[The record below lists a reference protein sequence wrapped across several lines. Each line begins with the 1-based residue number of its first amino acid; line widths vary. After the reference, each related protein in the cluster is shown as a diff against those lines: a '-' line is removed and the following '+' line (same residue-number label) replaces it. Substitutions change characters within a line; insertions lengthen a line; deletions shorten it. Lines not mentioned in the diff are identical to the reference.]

1 MNERKE
7 GPFVGKGIEQWF
19 SPGDVLPLGGGWQC
33 VEIAL
38 IGTLEDVLW
47 HLTGRGQGY
56 CGMSCS
62 AQDVPRTKNSLTLC
76 QWHRGWETLPWSG
89 RGCAAV
95 SIARVER

>member
-19 SPGDVLPLGGGWQC
+19 PPGDVLPPGGGWQC

-47 HLTGRGQGY
+47 HLTGRGQGC
-56 CGMSCS
+56 CGMPCG
-62 AQDVPRTKNSLTLC
+62 AQASPRTKNSPTLSV
-76 QWHRGWETLPWSG
+76 SG
-89 RGCAAV
+89 AEVGKPCCGVGQGVRLSV
-95 SIARVER
+95 QQE